1 LLQRIAHIILSV
13 WLSIIL
19 LFGSTSKEFVHLFSG
34 HEDTVHCT
42 NVKDGLVIESLHHH
56 CTFLSFCLTA
66 FLNDAPGSFIPAKHC
81 TAYSKPYIAYTPD
94 IINIS
99 RAITTLRGP
108 PVV

>member
-1 LLQRIAHIILSV
+1 LLKRVAHIILSC
-13 WLSIIL
+13 WLAVIL

-34 HEDTVHCT
+34 HEDTVHC
-42 NVKDGLVIESLHHH
+42 NNAKDGLVFESQHHH

-66 FLNDAPGSFIPAKHC
+66 FLNDAPASFVPITYFAG
-81 TAYSKPYIAYTPD
+81 YSKPYIVYTLD
-94 IINIS
+94 VINVS